1 MNVGVAIFPAYDSMA
16 PGELAVRAEERG
28 FESLWFPEHTH
39 IPASRDTAAP
49 RGGEL
54 PAHYWKTLDPFIALT
69 AAAVAT
75 QRLRLGT
82 GVCLLV
88 ERDPITTAKEVATLD
103 HLSQGR
109 FLFGVGAGWNREE
122 MRNHGTD
129 PRQRFAILRER
140 VLAMKAIWTQD
151 EASFHG
157 RHVSFERILAWPKPV
172 QKPHPPVLV
181 GGNGPRVLERVLDY
195 GDGWLPEPEAD
206 LIARIADLRHRADQ
220 AGRPV
225 SVTVFG
231 AAPDRLDAYA
241 GAGCERCVCWLRPG
255 PADQVARELDDLT
268 RVALHGGSP

>member
-1 MNVGVAIFPAYDSMA
+1 VYVGVAIFPAYDSIA
-16 PGELAVRAEERG
+16 PAELAVRAEERG

-54 PAHYWKTLDPFIALT
+54 PSHYWKTLDPFIALT

-75 QRLRLGT
+75 ERLRLGT

-103 HLSQGR
+103 HVSQGR
-109 FLFGVGAGWNREE
+109 FLFGVGAGWNQEE

-129 PRQRFAILRER
+129 PRQRFAVLRER

-157 RHVSFERILAWPKPV
+157 RHVDFERILAWPKPV
-172 QKPHPPVLV
+172 QKPHPSVLV
-181 GGNGPRVLERVLDY
+181 GGNGPRILERVLDY

-206 LIARIADLRHRADQ
+206 LISRIADLRRSAEQ
-220 AGRPV
+220 AGRALP
-225 SVTVFG
+225 VTVFG
-231 AAPDRLDAYA
+231 AEPDRLDDYA
-241 GAGCERCVCWLRPG
+241 GAGCQRCVCWLRPG
-255 PADQVARELDDLT
+255 PPDQVRRELDDLA
-268 RVALHGGSP
+268 RLAVPGGSP